1 MSIKT
6 LLLTGVLSLAATA
19 VVYAS
24 DGPGGPTDGTSRS
37 HASAVPPCG
46 YECPVLA
53 GDGGPSTAGDNNGR
67 SSSALSQGGAKFL
80 VASIRGGSTGDF

>member
-6 LLLTGVLSLAATA
+6 LLLVGAMSLAAA
-19 VVYAS
+19 SAAYAT
-24 DGPGGPTDGTSRS
+24 DGPDGTSRS
-37 HASAVPPCG
+37 HASAVPLCG
-46 YECPVLA
+46 DQCPVLA
-53 GDGGPSTAGDNNGR
+53 GDGGPSTAGENNGR

>member
-1 MSIKT
+1 MSIKA
-6 LLLTGVLSLAATA
+6 LLLVGAVSLAAA
-19 VVYAS
+19 SAVYAT

-53 GDGGPSTAGDNNGR
+53 GDGGPSTAGENNGR
-67 SSSALSQGGAKFL
+67 SSSALSQGGGGFL
-80 VASIRGGSTGDF
+80 VASIRSGTTGDF

>member
-1 MSIKT
+1 MFIKT

-53 GDGGPSTAGDNNGR
+53 GDGGPGGINDGNGR
-67 SSSALSQGGAKFL
+67 SSAALSKGGAKFL
-80 VASIRGGSTGDF
+80 VASIRGGTTGDF